1 MIIKVCGLTL
11 KTQIEELDD
20 FKSIQWLGTIFYSK
34 SKRYINRANGNIKN
48 AKKVGVFVNQNENEI
63 KTIASENELD
73 ILQLHGN
80 ETPEV
85 CLKLK
90 NNYTLVKAFG
100 IDESFDF
107 QTLIKYEN
115 AVDYFLFDTKTME
128 YGGSGQ
134 TFDWSLLDN
143 YKLAVPFIISGGI
156 NKNSVLAIQQIAHP
170 SFAGIDL
177 NSGFENKPGDKNCE
191 EIKTF
196 IKELKNE

>member
-34 SKRYINRANGNIKN
+34 SKRYINRVNGNIKN
-48 AKKVGVFVNQNENEI
+48 AKKVGVFVNQNEDEI
-63 KTIASENELD
+63 ENIASENELD
-73 ILQLHGN
+73 IVQLHGN

-115 AVDYFLFDTKTME
+115 VVDFFLFDTKTME

-134 TFDWSLLDN
+134 KFDWSLLDK
-143 YKLAVPFIISGGI
+143 YKLEVPFIISGGI
-156 NKNSVLAIQQIAHP
+156 NKNSVLAIQQISHP

>member
-11 KTQIEELDD
+11 KSQIEELDD

-34 SKRYINRANGNIKN
+34 SKRYINRVNGNIKN
-48 AKKVGVFVNQNENEI
+48 AKKVGVFVNQNEDEI
-63 KTIASENELD
+63 ENMASENELD
-73 ILQLHGN
+73 IVQLHGN

-90 NNYTLVKAFG
+90 NNYILVKAFG

-107 QTLIKYEN
+107 QTLIKYIN

-134 TFDWSLLDN
+134 TFDWSLLDK
-143 YKLAVPFIISGGI
+143 YKLEVPFIISGGI
-156 NKNSVLAIQQIAHP
+156 NKNSVLAIQQISHP